1 MYCYFSLPTFLNHSQ
16 TNLLLNYWPLYSFDS
31 NNIHWWFKKNS
42 RLITIMAWIQVLP
55 ATILNFL
62 FRSKKYIPVQRGY
75 GRRNQRQITIHDGL
89 PSLAEPWFQ
98 YLSENNLMVGDEV
111 VFFYRFDEHTW
122 EVLFRKE
129 VIWDEDLFS
138 WRPCSHSMTF
148 FFVLI
153 WFIFSLMLSLKYL
166 RVSNNFFGFTLN
178 I

>member
-1 MYCYFSLPTFLNHSQ
+1 
-16 TNLLLNYWPLYSFDS
+16 
-31 NNIHWWFKKNS
+31 
-42 RLITIMAWIQVLP
+42 MAWIQVLP

-166 RVSNNFFGFTLN
+166 RVSNNFFDFTLN